1 VLRKSIYASA
11 GEPSFFYLM
20 MADSCFQRA
29 ASTVNRRASD
39 ALRDIGRDYL
49 RKASEITSTLE
60 PGPTATSR
68 AAAVG
73 L

>member
-1 VLRKSIYASA
+1 MLRKSIYASP

-49 RKASEITSTLE
+49 MKASDITSALE
-60 PGPTATSR
+60 PGLRQPAER
-68 AAAVG
+68 QPVG